1 MPLRNLGFTLIEVMI
16 TAAVVACGL
25 VAVAAMFS
33 LAVCADLSNRQAAVA
48 ATLLYDKMEQLRSMS
63 PDDPLWGDGTDEVT
77 YDTKYLRV
85 WQVSAGAVRTV
96 TIAIYAENPL
106 TRRQSELIRATTL
119 VSNIF

>member
-1 MPLRNLGFTLIEVMI
+1 M
-16 TAAVVACGL
+16 
-25 VAVAAMFS
+25 
-33 LAVCADLSNRQAAVA
+33 
-48 ATLLYDKMEQLRSMS
+48 
-63 PDDPLWGDGTDEVT
+63 T

-85 WQVSAGAVRTV
+85 WQVSGGAVRTV